1 MPQTTLK
8 EQFKDIEWCNYVW
21 GLVDEEDGLLTYV
34 EAWLLCGNY
43 KIMKELPSIEED
55 SDQQVKED
63 LGIQRIL
70 AHPNFR
76 GVVANKPVD
85 VVRRIEDPPYSKQ
98 EHIYVDANLFSIEI
112 GNESFL
118 STDEMTLH
126 INLSRAELIK
136 RANEIYE
143 ETTTQ
148 PHNR

>member
-1 MPQTTLK
+1 MKQTTLS
-8 EQFKDIEWCNYVW
+8 EQFKDIDWCNRVW
-21 GLVDEEDGLLTYV
+21 DLVEDHTLTYV

-43 KIMKELPSIEED
+43 KIPSYEED
-55 SDQQVKED
+55 LDQQVKED

-76 GVVANKPVD
+76 GVVANKQVD
-85 VVRRIEDPPYSKQ
+85 MVRRIEDPPYSNQ

-112 GNESFL
+112 DNEPFL

-126 INLSRAELIK
+126 INLSREESIK

-143 ETTTQ
+143 ETTT
-148 PHNR
+148 HLATAYK